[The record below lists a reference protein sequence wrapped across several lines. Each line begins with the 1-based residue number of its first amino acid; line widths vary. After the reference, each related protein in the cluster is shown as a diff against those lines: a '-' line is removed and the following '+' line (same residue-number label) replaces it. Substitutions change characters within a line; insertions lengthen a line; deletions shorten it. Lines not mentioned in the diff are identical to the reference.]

1 MTYFT
6 FTETDMAALEDRI
19 KKALELASNVDG
31 AHHKQWIIDQ
41 MVRALT
47 GCPLVERQS
56 RDGSYTYETQGE
68 SEEYLAWRRAYEGDE
83 DEDGDHEYEWDEGI
97 AP

>member
-1 MTYFT
+1 MSYFT
-6 FTETDMAALEDRI
+6 FTETDVAALEDRI
-19 KKALELASNVDG
+19 KKALDQASNVDG

-47 GCPLVERQS
+47 GCPDVVRES

-68 SEEYLAWRRAYEGDE
+68 SEEYVAWRRAYEGDPD
-83 DEDGDHEYEWDEGI
+83 DEASYCLWDEGI

>member
-6 FTETDMAALEDRI
+6 RTEGDVTALEDRI
-19 KKALELASNVDG
+19 KKALDLASNVDG

-47 GCPLVERQS
+47 GCPDVRRQS

-68 SEEYLAWRRAYEGDE
+68 SEAYLAWVRAYEGDPD
-83 DEDGDHEYEWDEGI
+83 DEDVYCHWDKGI

>member
-1 MTYFT
+1 MSYFT
-6 FTETDMAALEDRI
+6 RTDAEVTALEDRI
-19 KKALELASNVDG
+19 KKALDQASNVDG

-47 GCPLVERQS
+47 GCPIVERTS
-56 RDGSYTYETQGE
+56 DDGSYTYETQGE
-68 SEEYLAWRRAYEGDE
+68 SEEYLAWCREYEGDE
-83 DEDGDHEYEWDEGI
+83 DDEENYYEWDEGI

>member
-1 MTYFT
+1 MSYFT
-6 FTETDMAALEDRI
+6 FTETDVAALEDRI
-19 KKALELASNVDG
+19 KKALDQASNIDG

-47 GCPLVERQS
+47 GCPDVVRES

-68 SEEYLAWRRAYEGDE
+68 SEEYLAWRREYEGDPD
-83 DEDGDHEYEWDEGI
+83 DEASYCSWDEGI